1 MQSIIRS
8 TPIEAESGAN
18 VQQIIGG
25 IPAKAET
32 WCRDAIDHS
41 EYPDRGRNVVQ
52 TCSRSSGASRPKQK
66 CGAEMQSIIG
76 DILAKAK
83 HSAKMQHIFIES
95 LKNAEY
101 HANVQFISQKI
112 KKTQKY
118 AA

>member
-1 MQSIIRS
+1 
-8 TPIEAESGAN
+8 
-18 VQQIIGG
+18 
-25 IPAKAET
+25 
-32 WCRDAIDHS
+32 
-41 EYPDRGRNVVQ
+41 
-52 TCSRSSGASRPKQK
+52 
-66 CGAEMQSIIG
+66 MQSIIG